1 METSPPPLEDVVAL
15 LAVVVVVP
23 VMVAVA
29 AALHHLD
36 LDQQGLL
43 KLINLNNHGV
53 YAVYPFRARPAPPP
67 AHIPLKLLM
76 LVITVII
83 PFLTRQ

>member
-1 METSPPPLEDVVAL
+1 METSPPLEDVVAL

-43 KLINLNNHGV
+43 KQNVTGFGKTLRMGS
-53 YAVYPFRARPAPPP
+53 ARDSRNAR
-67 AHIPLKLLM
+67 
-76 LVITVII
+76 
-83 PFLTRQ
+83 F

>member
-1 METSPPPLEDVVAL
+1 MAL

-43 KLINLNNHGV
+43 KQNVTGFGKTLRMGS
-53 YAVYPFRARPAPPP
+53 ARDSRNAR
-67 AHIPLKLLM
+67 
-76 LVITVII
+76 
-83 PFLTRQ
+83 F